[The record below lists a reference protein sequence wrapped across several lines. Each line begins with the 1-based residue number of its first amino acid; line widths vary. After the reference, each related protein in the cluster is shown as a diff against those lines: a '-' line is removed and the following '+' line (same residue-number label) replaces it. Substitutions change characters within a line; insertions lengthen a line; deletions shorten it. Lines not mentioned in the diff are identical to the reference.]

1 MEAPGPN
8 RRLFVIVAVQRTGST
23 WLVRELDRHPCLRVG
38 AELFLDVKPDGKDTR
53 AGRRNVHTWTEPA
66 QHAGMVGLLDSRV
79 RGADAIPFDVGGRY
93 DRLRRRCDTL
103 TKTTTGSISCGF
115 KWMVSQKFESSWAG
129 WFLRMCRE
137 QSIRLVFLTRENPL
151 RVVASMA
158 DKIRGQDSQRVSKK
172 KGDLELWTGPKLL
185 KRLDR
190 IDNEYEFMRRA
201 RFDAEARGVAAMATS
216 YETLRETR
224 ERGLD
229 EMVQFVLGGGTCRN
243 ARGNASKFRF
253 ETPSTKRRSRRSVQ
267 VHPRPMSSYIG
278 NWADV
283 VATLR
288 GTRYERFLT
297 LDGSS
302 V

>member
-1 MEAPGPN
+1 M
-8 RRLFVIVAVQRTGST
+8 RL
-23 WLVRELDRHPCLRVG
+23 RELC
-38 AELFLDVKPDGKDTR
+38 A
-53 AGRRNVHTWTEPA
+53 
-66 QHAGMVGLLDSRV
+66 LL
-79 RGADAIPFDVGGRY
+79 A
-93 DRLRRRCDTL
+93 
-103 TKTTTGSISCGF
+103 
-115 KWMVSQKFESSWAG
+115 
-129 WFLRMCRE
+129 
-137 QSIRLVFLTRENPL
+137 LVTF
-151 RVVASMA
+151 
-158 DKIRGQDSQRVSKK
+158 
-172 KGDLELWTGPKLL
+172 
-185 KRLDR
+185 
-190 IDNEYEFMRRA
+190 
-201 RFDAEARGVAAMATS
+201 
-216 YETLRETR
+216 ETR

-278 NWADV
+278 NWGDV